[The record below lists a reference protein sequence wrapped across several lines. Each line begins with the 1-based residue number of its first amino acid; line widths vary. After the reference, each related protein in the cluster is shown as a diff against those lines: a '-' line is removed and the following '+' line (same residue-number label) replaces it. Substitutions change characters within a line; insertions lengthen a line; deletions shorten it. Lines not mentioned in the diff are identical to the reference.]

1 MNFVEEPKQRT
12 YDSTLEERAIEFHGH
27 DGPYMIIG
35 LRMGLTALEQL
46 NCNGWFDLEC
56 EVRLK
61 WNPPDSC
68 VIDGIQSSTGCTMG
82 KKNINVVEKP
92 GITAIFKSGE
102 NELTLVLKSE
112 VISKI
117 KREMV
122 GEDIPHGLMEELEVA
137 DLDEL
142 FEMSLSTES
151 HDG

>member
-1 MNFVEEPKQRT
+1 MNFVKEPKQRT

-27 DGPYMIIG
+27 DGPYMVIG

-137 DLDEL
+137 DLDNL
-142 FEMSLSTES
+142 FEMSLSTKGHS
-151 HDG
+151 

>member
-82 KKNINVVEKP
+82 KKNINVVEEP

-112 VISKI
+112 VISQI

-122 GEDIPHGLMEELEVA
+122 GEDIPPGLMEELEVA

-142 FEMSLSTES
+142 FEMSLSTKGHS
-151 HDG
+151 